1 MMIFS
6 SPRIPP
12 TPVSNELVTL
22 LIAQGRNK
30 DGSQV
35 AVKKLTKSSK
45 QEKREFLEDVINLS
59 KVQHKNLVKLRG
71 FCVERKHRL
80 LVYEYL
86 EKKSLR
92 QTLLGNLRS
101 LKFDL
106 VESYNSMGSIHCYDI
121 GMLRIDGFY
130 VGDIQ
135 VGQTTQN
142 TLIGQHALKL
152 PPILPEVCN
161 ICIMNSSL
169 RLFTGTLKPATFC

>member
-1 MMIFS
+1 
-6 SPRIPP
+6 
-12 TPVSNELVTL
+12 VTL

-45 QEKREFLEDVINLS
+45 QGKREFLEDVINLS

-92 QTLLGNLRS
+92 RTLLGNLQPLR
-101 LKFDL
+101 LDL
-106 VESYNSMGSIHCYDI
+106 VESYNSMGIIHCYDV
-121 GMLRIDGFY
+121 GMLR
-130 VGDIQ
+130 
-135 VGQTTQN
+135 TN
-142 TLIGQHALKL
+142 
-152 PPILPEVCN
+152 
-161 ICIMNSSL
+161 
-169 RLFTGTLKPATFC
+169 